1 MSDTVK
7 IVRLNSGEDVI
18 ASLAYSANSSFTTLN
33 NPMSLIFKRT
43 AKGTVMMMV
52 PWLPIEVIND
62 NIATIHNNEILT
74 TIEPKNDLIEY
85 YGHMVDYA
93 LKSALTNDDIMD
105 NIREEILALKEQD
118 DIDMDDETDMQV
130 EEVINHI
137 NEVRKRK
144 LH

>member
-62 NIATIHNNEILT
+62 NIATIHIS
-74 TIEPKNDLIEY
+74 
-85 YGHMVDYA
+85 G
-93 LKSALTNDDIMD
+93 
-105 NIREEILALKEQD
+105 
-118 DIDMDDETDMQV
+118 
-130 EEVINHI
+130 
-137 NEVRKRK
+137 
-144 LH
+144 